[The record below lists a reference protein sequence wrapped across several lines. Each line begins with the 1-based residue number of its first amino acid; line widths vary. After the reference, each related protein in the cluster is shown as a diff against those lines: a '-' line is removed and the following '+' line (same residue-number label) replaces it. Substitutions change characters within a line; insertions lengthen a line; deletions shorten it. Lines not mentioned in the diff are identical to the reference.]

1 MSELLQVR
9 IEFPASEDQGGLT
22 AQMLSDSVRSVF
34 VEAGV
39 GDDVVSAGIEEVSLE
54 KATPLDIDP
63 GTAAVLVASIGVG
76 VELIKL
82 GVDLMKQE
90 RELTLKEREVA
101 LKEQELEDQ
110 ITSEKTE
117 GSERKLLQEFV
128 EGVLLARLLEQHGI
142 RPITVTVQVV
152 EER

>member
-9 IEFPASEDQGGLT
+9 IEFPASEDQGDLT
-22 AQMLSDSVRSVF
+22 PQMLTDSVRSVF
-34 VEAGV
+34 LEAGV
-39 GDDVVSAGIEEVSLE
+39 GEGKVSAGVDEVSLE

-63 GTAAVLVASIGVG
+63 GTAAVLVALIGMS

-90 RELTLKEREVA
+90 RELARKKCEEDNERE
-101 LKEQELEDQ
+101 
-110 ITSEKTE
+110 
-117 GSERKLLQEFV
+117 LLHEFV
-128 EGVLLARLLEQHGI
+128 KEILLTRLREQHGI
-142 RPITVTVQVV
+142 RPINVILQI

>member
-39 GDDVVSAGIEEVSLE
+39 GDDAVSAGIEEVSLE
-54 KATPLDIDP
+54 KAIPLDIDP
-63 GTAAVLVASIGVG
+63 GTAAVLVAVIGVG

-90 RELTLKEREVA
+90 RELARRKCKEDNERE
-101 LKEQELEDQ
+101 
-110 ITSEKTE
+110 
-117 GSERKLLQEFV
+117 LLHEFV
-128 EGVLLARLLEQHGI
+128 KEILLTRLREQHGI
-142 RPITVTVQVV
+142 RPINVILQI

>member
-9 IEFPASEDQGGLT
+9 IEFPVGEDQGDLT
-22 AQMLSDSVRSVF
+22 PQMLADSVRSVF
-34 VEAGV
+34 REVGV
-39 GDDVVSAGIEEVSLE
+39 GEDAVSVGVDEVSLE

-63 GTAAVLVASIGVG
+63 GTAAVLVALIGMS

-90 RELTLKEREVA
+90 RELSLKEREVA
-101 LKEQELEDQ
+101 LKEQELEAQ
-110 ITSEKTE
+110 RTSEKTSE
-117 GSERKLLQEFV
+117 DSERKLLQEFV
-128 EGVLLARLLEQHGI
+128 EGILLTRLLEQHGI
-142 RPITVTVQVV
+142 RPTTVTVQI